1 MEGSRSYIR
10 DQKYVGVLASF
21 SPFFPSMVI
30 IEADMNV
37 RSIDE
42 EEFNNTGF
50 MSVSLAFE
58 NCYSESITGVETAP
72 VQSGTLMLQSPK
84 SYKHKF
90 PISVMSCK
98 NKIRLISALR
108 YSFQTQKTVGRI
120 KINRVID

>member
-21 SPFFPSMVI
+21 SPSFPSMVI

-72 VQSGTLMLQSPK
+72 VQSGTLILQSPK

-90 PISVMSCK
+90 PKVS
-98 NKIRLISALR
+98 
-108 YSFQTQKTVGRI
+108 
-120 KINRVID
+120 

>member
-1 MEGSRSYIR
+1 
-10 DQKYVGVLASF
+10 
-21 SPFFPSMVI
+21 
-30 IEADMNV
+30 MNV